1 MKIGQAITDFAGV
14 LEGAKVDLAVING
27 RIEEREAE
35 KLRLVNIPP
44 HTDDVVA
51 TFMRGLDATVDDF
64 TRQMRTHLNETFA
77 GSGAA
82 VAAGAGKSAQLLTLE
97 PHKPDQETAMT
108 RSLRGYT
115 PDLNQAALTYFLRD
129 RIKAEI
135 PALVKRLCP
144 AAHSGMRQVDRAD
157 ALQKVEGELIIL
169 REEAHSLQAS
179 LLAARAAVAR

>member
-1 MKIGQAITDFAGV
+1 MTIAKAITDFADV
-14 LEGAKVDLAVING
+14 LEGAKVELAVING

-35 KLRLVNIPP
+35 KLRLINTLP
-44 HTDDVVA
+44 HTDDIVA

-82 VAAGAGKSAQLLTLE
+82 TAIGAGKSAQLLTLE
-97 PHKPDQETAMT
+97 PHKPDQETVLT
-108 RSLRGYT
+108 RSMRGHM

-129 RIKAEI
+129 GIKAEI
-135 PALVKRLCP
+135 PALVERLCP
-144 AAHSGMRQVDRAD
+144 AAQSGMRQVDRAD